1 MFNFGHRVGVFIG
14 EVCTCVCVGG
24 DWDGKWLG
32 DASFTSDFYHARLT
46 HNSIPSCKEH
56 SANTNTL
63 LNIIVLFRP
72 IYI

>member
-1 MFNFGHRVGVFIG
+1 M
-14 EVCTCVCVGG
+14 CVGG
-24 DWDGKWLG
+24 GGGGDGDGKWLG
-32 DASFTSDFYHARLT
+32 DARFTSDFYHARLT
-46 HNSIPSCKEH
+46 HNSTPICKWH